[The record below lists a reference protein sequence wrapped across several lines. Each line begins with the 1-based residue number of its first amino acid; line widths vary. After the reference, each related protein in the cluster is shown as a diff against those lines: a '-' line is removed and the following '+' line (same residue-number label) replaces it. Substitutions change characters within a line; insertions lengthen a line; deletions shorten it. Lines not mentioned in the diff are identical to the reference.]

1 MNKGKLYII
10 SGPSGA
16 GKDTVLAELFKLM
29 PQINLS
35 KSYIT
40 RPKRPGDDQ
49 KPKYCFISK
58 EEFISRLE
66 EGEFLEYNEYMG
78 NYYGTPKTPIIESIE
93 AGKDIV
99 LEIDINGAHKVK
111 EQMPD
116 SIGIFIAPPSF
127 AVLKERL
134 RGRSSESEEQVRGRM
149 LQAVEEMKSAEEY
162 DYVVVNAQGKVEE
175 CAQRI
180 SDIILGKNEDK
191 ADSEKIK
198 INLIKE
204 VIKDV
209 ESVNW

>member
-1 MNKGKLYII
+1 MSQGKLFII

-16 GKDTVLAELFKLM
+16 GKDTVLKELFRIM
-29 PQINLS
+29 PDINLS

-40 RPKRPGDDQ
+40 RPKRPGDEQ

-58 EEFISRLE
+58 EEFLE
-66 EGEFLEYNEYMG
+66 KLEAGEFLEYNEYMG
-78 NYYGTPKTPIIESIE
+78 NYYGTPRTPIEESVSS
-93 AGKDIV
+93 GRDIV

-111 EQMPD
+111 EQMPEAV
-116 SIGIFIAPPSF
+116 GIFIAPPSF
-127 AVLKERL
+127 AVLKGRL
-134 RGRSSESEEQVRGRM
+134 LGRSSESEEQVAGRM
-149 LQAVEEMKSAEEY
+149 RQAVEEMKHAEEY
-162 DYVVVNAQGKVEE
+162 DYVVVNDQGKVEE

-180 SDIILGKNEDK
+180 SDIILGNYENK

-198 INLIKE
+198 TNLIKE

>member
-1 MNKGKLYII
+1 MKKGKLFIV

-16 GKDTVLAELFKLM
+16 GKDTVLTQLFKIM
-29 PQINLS
+29 PDINLS

-58 EEFISRLE
+58 EEFLQKLE
-66 EGEFLEYNEYMG
+66 AGEFLEYNEYVG

-93 AGKDIV
+93 SGKDIV

-111 EQMPD
+111 SQMPEA
-116 SIGIFIAPPSF
+116 IGIFIAPPSF

-134 RGRSSESEEQVRGRM
+134 TGRSSESEEQVKNRLR
-149 LQAVEEMKSAEEY
+149 QAVEEIKHAEEY
-162 DYVVVNAQGKVEE
+162 DFVVVNDQGKADE
-175 CAQRI
+175 CASRI
-180 SDIILGKNEDK
+180 SDIILGKYSDT
-191 ADSEKIK
+191 ADSNTIK
-198 INLIKE
+198 TNLIKE

>member
-1 MNKGKLYII
+1 MSKGKLYII

-16 GKDTVLAELFKLM
+16 GKDTVLTELFALA
-29 PQINLS
+29 PEINLS

-40 RPKRPGDDQ
+40 RPKRAGDDK

-58 EEFISRLE
+58 EEFLE
-66 EGEFLEYNEYMG
+66 KLQAGEFLEYNEYQG
-78 NYYGTPKTPIIESIE
+78 NYYGTPKTPIIESIDS
-93 AGKDIV
+93 GKDIV

-116 SIGIFIAPPSF
+116 AIGIFIAPPSF

-134 RGRSSESEEQVRGRM
+134 CGRSSESEEQVRGR
-149 LQAVEEMKSAEEY
+149 LDRAVEEMKHAVEY
-162 DYVVVNAQGKVEE
+162 DYLVVNQQNMAKE

-180 SDIILGKNEDK
+180 SDIILGKNENK
-191 ADSEKIK
+191 QDSEILKT
-198 INLIKE
+198 NLIKE